1 MNTVGSNVRPCTG
14 KFSNKI
20 FLYIFKN
27 GKHKQEKNKQTK
39 QNEKKRVNVKILS
52 W

>member
-14 KFSNKI
+14 EFSNKI

-27 GKHKQEKNKQTK
+27 GKHKQEKKQTNK
-39 QNEKKRVNVKILS
+39 TK
-52 W
+52 